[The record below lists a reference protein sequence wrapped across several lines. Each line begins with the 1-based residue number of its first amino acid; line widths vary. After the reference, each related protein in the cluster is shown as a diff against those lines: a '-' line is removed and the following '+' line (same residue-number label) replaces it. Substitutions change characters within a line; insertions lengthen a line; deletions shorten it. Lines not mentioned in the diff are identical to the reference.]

1 MKRRLAII
9 YDTANVI
16 GHINRCKIELKHV
29 LAPLLLPIP
38 ANLVVA
44 IIPVMEQDLASLAH
58 WNEILEGILSIARN
72 RTKSFDLYKK
82 EKEFSNYFSDIKMS
96 LGGIEVLNDV
106 SEVVRLKPN
115 SIYRPYVVEDL
126 KPKTRCGK
134 DVEEAL
140 IELAGSLKE
149 CKEASLH
156 GVVQDAQMYFFPYI
170 DLLEKGFAIALVT
183 SDRCFSGLVK
193 AYSSQRELKVE
204 VIEVELLADVIQL
217 VRRLTGALRSNDNAS
232 L

>member
-16 GHINRCKIELKHV
+16 GHISRREIELKHV

-38 ANLVVA
+38 TGLVVA
-44 IIPVMEQDLASLAH
+44 IIPVIEQDLASLAH

-72 RTKSFDLYKK
+72 RTKSFDLYKM
-82 EKEFSNYFSDIKMS
+82 EGEFSNYFSDIKMS

-126 KPKTRCGK
+126 KLKTRCSE

-140 IELAGSLKE
+140 IRLAGNLKE

-156 GVVQDAQMYFFPYI
+156 GVVQDAQMYFLPYI
-170 DLLEKGFAIALVT
+170 DLLKKEFAIVLVT
-183 SDRCFSGLVK
+183 SDKCFSGLVK
-193 AYSSQRELKVE
+193 AYSSQRGLKVE
-204 VIEVELLADVIQL
+204 VIEVELLADVEQL
-217 VRRLTGALRSNDNAS
+217 IRRLTGALRSNDNAS